1 MSAPVNAIAGAA
13 TERVLMLG
21 LGGEYLAIDAAIVR
35 EIMDPAPV
43 TTVPGARSFVS
54 GVINVR
60 GEIVPLA
67 DLRVRLGM
75 PATEH
80 GPDTRFVVI
89 EVEAGDEP
97 EPILVTVVAD
107 KVHEVCD
114 LDCPPASTVP
124 RIGMAWPPELIR
136 GVALWKD
143 DFVILPNLPALLG
156 LN

>member
-1 MSAPVNAIAGAA
+1 MSAAPHGA

-21 LGGEYLAIDAAIVR
+21 LGGEFLAIDAAIVR
-35 EIMDPAPV
+35 EIMDPTPV
-43 TTVPGARSFVS
+43 TTVPGARAFVS
-54 GVINVR
+54 GVVNVR

-75 PATEH
+75 PAEAHT
-80 GPDTRFVVI
+80 PDTRFVVI
-89 EVEAGDEP
+89 EVGAGDDP

-114 LDCPPASTVP
+114 IDCPPAGTVP
-124 RIGMAWPPELIR
+124 RIGMTWPPDLIR
-136 GVALWKD
+136 GVALWKG

-156 LN
+156 LH

>member
-1 MSAPVNAIAGAA
+1 MSASMHAAAGTS

-21 LGGEYLAIDAAIVR
+21 LGGEFLAIDAAIVR

-43 TTVPGARSFVS
+43 TTIPGARAFVS

-60 GEIVPLA
+60 GEIVPIA

-75 PATEH
+75 PAGEH
-80 GPDTRFVVI
+80 GPDTRYVVI

-114 LDCPPASTVP
+114 LDCPPAGTVP
-124 RIGMAWPPELIR
+124 RIGMKWPPDLIR
-136 GVALWKD
+136 GVALWKG